1 MMQFW
6 SHALF
11 TYQSQPMK
19 CLANDYRET
28 VVSAMEDV
36 NIGAIAV
43 WVHVLL
49 ILLIYPT
56 QGKFRQWGNGDE
68 SVVKLDFK
76 NVDPQND
83 HFLRFKRETSSGFN
97 VTTDSNMQHRVTS
110 NKFVIPD
117 TNHTQAVVHWFG
129 QGSDV
134 SVYTTYVD
142 IILGKNLMHVVL
154 L

>member
-1 MMQFW
+1 
-6 SHALF
+6 
-11 TYQSQPMK
+11 MK
-19 CLANDYRET
+19 CFANDYRET

-56 QGKFRQWGNGDE
+56 QGKFHQWGNGDE

-83 HFLRFKRETSSGFN
+83 NFLRFKRETSSGFN

-117 TNHTQAVVHWFG
+117 TNHTQAVVHWSG
-129 QGSDV
+129 KGSDV
-134 SVYTTYVD
+134 SVTMSDVYRKLV
-142 IILGKNLMHVVL
+142 IHLAHVEDL